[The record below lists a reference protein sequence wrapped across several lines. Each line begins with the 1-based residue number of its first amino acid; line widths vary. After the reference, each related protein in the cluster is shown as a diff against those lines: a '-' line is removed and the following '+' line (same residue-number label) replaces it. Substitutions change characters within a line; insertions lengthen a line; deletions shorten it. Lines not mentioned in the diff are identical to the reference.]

1 MQNSEFRI
9 QNSEPGMPGTM
20 TPTACWRRLA
30 VPAFC
35 ILHSALLLS
44 LVGCGAKAKAQT
56 LPDGPPLAVP
66 VAPAH
71 EIVIEQI
78 AEAAP
83 EPEPEVVQEVPPAK
97 APSAT
102 TRTLTK
108 PAAPRPETAPPANQP
123 AAVTTPPAADAPV
136 VRAAPAS
143 SAGDEKKV
151 RELLTRAST
160 DRDKRVDYQK
170 LSDEGKQQ
178 YNQSK
183 RFSEQA
189 EQAIKERNFPYALSL
204 ADKAAT
210 LAAELVR

>member
-1 MQNSEFRI
+1 MLNAEFRMQNSECATR
-9 QNSEPGMPGTM
+9 GMT
-20 TPTACWRRLA
+20 RRSLWQRPLA
-30 VPAFC
+30 LSAFC

-44 LVGCGAKAKAQT
+44 LTACSTKAKAQT

-66 VAPAH
+66 IAPVH

-78 AEAAP
+78 AEAPP
-83 EPEPEVVQEVPPAK
+83 EPEPERVPEPVVSTPKPTITKVQPGKPQPAQTPPA
-97 APSAT
+97 S
-102 TRTLTK
+102 
-108 PAAPRPETAPPANQP
+108 QP
-123 AAVTTPPAADAPV
+123 AAVTTTPAPEAPV
-136 VRAAPAS
+136 VRAAPAA

-151 RELLTRAST
+151 RDLLTKASS
-160 DRDKRVDYQK
+160 DLSKRVDYQK

-204 ADKAAT
+204 AEKAAN
-210 LAAELVR
+210 LAAEIIR

>member
-9 QNSEPGMPGTM
+9 QNSEPGMWGT
-20 TPTACWRRLA
+20 TARTACWRRLA

-35 ILHSALLLS
+35 ILHSALLLA
-44 LVGCGAKAKAQT
+44 LVGCSAKAKAQT

-66 VAPAH
+66 IAPVH

-78 AEAAP
+78 AEAPP
-83 EPEPEVVQEVPPAK
+83 EPEPERVPEPVVSTPKPDIRKVQPGKPQPAQTPPA
-97 APSAT
+97 S
-102 TRTLTK
+102 
-108 PAAPRPETAPPANQP
+108 QP
-123 AAVTTPPAADAPV
+123 AAVTTPPETEAQV
-136 VRAAPAS
+136 VRAAPAA

-151 RELLTRAST
+151 RDLLTKASG
-160 DRDKRVDYQK
+160 DLSKRVDYQK

-178 YNQSK
+178 YNLSK

-189 EQAIKERNFPYALSL
+189 EQALKEKNFPYALSL

-210 LAAELVR
+210 LAAELIR

>member
-1 MQNSEFRI
+1 MLNAEFRMQNSECATR
-9 QNSEPGMPGTM
+9 GMTQR
-20 TPTACWRRLA
+20 ALWRRPLA
-30 VPAFC
+30 LSAFC

-44 LVGCGAKAKAQT
+44 LTACGTKAKAQT

-66 VAPAH
+66 IAPVH

-78 AEAAP
+78 AEAPP
-83 EPEPEVVQEVPPAK
+83 EPEPERVPEPVVSTPKPTITKVQPGKPQPAQTPPA
-97 APSAT
+97 S
-102 TRTLTK
+102 
-108 PAAPRPETAPPANQP
+108 QP
-123 AAVTTPPAADAPV
+123 AAVTTPPAPEV
-136 VRAAPAS
+136 VRAAPAA

-151 RELLTRAST
+151 RDLLTKASN

-189 EQAIKERNFPYALSL
+189 EQAIKEKNYPYALSL